1 MFDKLKFKFAEV
13 TRNLKRSI
21 ENNKYFYLVVLV
33 AVVIG
38 IITALTSTCGKEFD
52 SNIITKISDGE
63 FGYLFFFIKIAFFT
77 AAIYFLSWLL
87 SFNFIV
93 YFVGNFV
100 TILFFTKYIIGLA
113 IGAVLAFVSGF
124 ILLLFLYLPLYII
137 NLTVFCRYLIIL
149 SEITRTCCKKV
160 TQFVP
165 LRLSA
170 CGVLKV
176 IKSFLWKILAF
187 NLIYS
192 AVVIVILT
200 LIF

>member
-1 MFDKLKFKFAEV
+1 MFVKLKFKFAEV
-13 TRNLKRSI
+13 TRSVKRSI

-33 AVVIG
+33 AVIIG

-52 SNIITKISDGE
+52 SNIITEISDGE
-63 FGYLFFFIKIAFFT
+63 FGYLFFFIKIAFFS
-77 AAIYFLSWLL
+77 AAVYFLSWLL

-93 YFVGNFV
+93 FVVGNFAV
-100 TILFFTKYIIGLA
+100 VLFFTKYIIGLA
-113 IGAVLAFVSGF
+113 IAAVLASVSGF
-124 ILLLFLYLPLYII
+124 ILLICLYLPLYIV
-137 NLTVFCRYLIIL
+137 NLLIFCRYLIIL
-149 SEITRTCCKKV
+149 SEFTRTCGKKI
-160 TQFVP
+160 TQIVP

-170 CGVLKV
+170 CGVLRT

>member
-52 SNIITKISDGE
+52 SNIITKISDRE

-113 IGAVLAFVSGF
+113 IGAVSASVSEL
-124 ILLLFLYLPLYII
+124 ILLLFLYLPLYLI

-160 TQFVP
+160 TQIVP

>member
-1 MFDKLKFKFAEV
+1 MFDKLKFKFAEA

-63 FGYLFFFIKIAFFT
+63 FGYLFFFIKTAFFT

-100 TILFFTKYIIGLA
+100 IILFFTKYIIGLA
-113 IGAVLAFVSGF
+113 IGAVLASVSGL

-192 AVVIVILT
+192 AVIIVILT

>member
-1 MFDKLKFKFAEV
+1 MLKKAERINKY
-13 TRNLKRSI
+13 TKI

>member
-137 NLTVFCRYLIIL
+137 NLTVFCRYLIIV

>member
-1 MFDKLKFKFAEV
+1 MFDKLKFKFAEA

-21 ENNKYFYLVVLV
+21 ENNKYFYLVALV

-38 IITALTSTCGKEFD
+38 IITALTSTCGNEFD

-77 AAIYFLSWLL
+77 AAVYFLSWLL

-93 YFVGNFV
+93 FAVGNFAI
-100 TILFFTKYIIGLA
+100 ILFFTKYIIGLA
-113 IGAVLAFVSGF
+113 IAAVLASVSGL
-124 ILLLFLYLPLYII
+124 ILLIFLYLPLYIV
-137 NLTVFCRYLIIL
+137 NLLVFCRYLIIL
-149 SEITRTCCKKV
+149 SEFTRTCCKKI
-160 TQFVP
+160 TQIAP

-170 CGVLKV
+170 CGVLRT

>member
-1 MFDKLKFKFAEV
+1 MFDKLKFKFGEV
-13 TRNLKRSI
+13 TRNVKRSI

-33 AVVIG
+33 AVIIG
-38 IITALTSTCGKEFD
+38 IITALTSTCGNEFD

-77 AAIYFLSWLL
+77 AAVYFLSWLL

-93 YFVGNFV
+93 FAVGNFV
-100 TILFFTKYIIGLA
+100 IVLFFTKYIIGLA
-113 IGAVLAFVSGF
+113 IAAVLASVSGL
-124 ILLLFLYLPLYII
+124 ILLIFLYLPLFIV
-137 NLTVFCRYLIIL
+137 NLSVFCGYLIIL
-149 SEITRTCCKKV
+149 SEFTRTCGKKI
-160 TQFVP
+160 TQIVP

-170 CGVLKV
+170 CGVLRT